1 MVSKALGTGNENST
15 GNAQSIAVADTT
27 LSFESPV
34 KEKEVKKSG
43 LETIRQKELA
53 SDTNEFKGGKKGGNA
68 EFIMLNDPSNNP
80 FLDQKVMDGIVDITE
95 KLCTLTASECKGGAC
110 AMAPIKVKDVF
121 GEIANDEDR
130 LGRFLSRNDKMN
142 KFNKYVVGKYFSSL
156 TVDERITLVNKAKS
170 NKRGQNKAISNT
182 FATELKKK
190 ICLKETTGSF
200 MNTLTTSSANINTL
214 EYLFMDDVTKY
225 EQTRTAPPLRKPL
238 YRVAKNARTQIT
250 ANTLK
255 LDTVWLHLYAGLNIA
270 CFFGYNIFDLKG
282 DNNDNDDDLFKLI
295 KKNIRLMMGEL
306 GIKNLD
312 NHILI
317 AKLNGNQNVA
327 DSLEDLGLE
336 LGQKVDDNKQ
346 VPSELERTTAV
357 KLNTLFEGDDAG
369 MKSKFN
375 KIKGEYIQQIQ
386 EQIQKQI
393 KGKNDNDNDKK
404 FLEKFTQQ
412 ADNINPIYQ
421 KVLDDYFYK
430 RNIFNN
436 AVEYFKILYTRSSV
450 IGIKLLLDGV
460 ENQVVRKY
468 TSSNTYFS
476 YISEAQAVNVK
487 PKNTDNDN
495 NNAPYAMKQKEA
507 EIYFYDEIDK
517 KTILDMMEKID
528 IRKLNNELKGD
539 NKSTEGI
546 NELLE
551 YFNIFAS
558 AKAGTIPW
566 LGKVYNRLRAQFKN
580 LIEI

>member
-1 MVSKALGTGNENST
+1 M
-15 GNAQSIAVADTT
+15 
-27 LSFESPV
+27 
-34 KEKEVKKSG
+34 
-43 LETIRQKELA
+43 ETIRQKELA

-214 EYLFMDDVTKY
+214 KYLFMDGVQKY
-225 EQTRTAPPLRKPL
+225 EQTRLKLKGERRSKREA
-238 YRVAKNARTQIT
+238 AINAST
-250 ANTLK
+250 ANDAKLK

-507 EIYFYDEIDK
+507 EAEIYFYDEIDK